1 MLTRCLAFATAAAVF
16 LALSAGARPA
26 TVSADK
32 TDAAKALSDT
42 IDTDISA
49 VWKRDG
55 IKPAGLALDEV
66 FLRRVYFDTVGLPP
80 TREEAREFLDD
91 KRLDKRARLIDRL
104 LDDPRFGQHMADLWM
119 PILRERGNDFGDLG
133 VSAGEVLAVW
143 LSEQFNKDV
152 GFDETINAL
161 VLAEGPISKNPA
173 AAYYA
178 LMGLPARSPNMAG
191 LTSKNFAGIQIQC
204 AECHDHPYED
214 AWKQE
219 SFVGMASF
227 FTGIEVNADFY
238 TQPVDPRVE
247 TKPILPR
254 NLIEAY
260 AKSPD
265 LPPEALNRFEDL
277 LTYDKPQLLGDT
289 PVKSRDTVL
298 WRKIYATWLTSA
310 KNKTAQQYLVNRYWS
325 FLFGQGFVNPVDDF
339 NSLNEASHPELLA
352 KMGDWFSSHG
362 YSVKKLYRAI
372 LNTRVYQLAGDDVE
386 GAEKWHFASAH
397 TRQLTP
403 EQFFGA
409 LFSMRDG
416 DTMLKPFARAT
427 VTAYDRLR
435 QFKTFQDMQ
444 KKEEKNENDYQAK
457 YDEELLKTYE
467 GWIAK
472 LGTEWKVRRG
482 LAAQYSALNS
492 DDERMQSDTFTL
504 SIDQALSIL
513 NGEVTRR
520 LSDSRNGSL
529 VYAIRRDYKELDD
542 RIEAMYLAIL
552 SRRPTLAELHRTQD
566 YFKDLAKTGTAEQ
579 LGFEDLFYALV
590 STTEFGTNH

>member
-16 LALSAGARPA
+16 AALGFSDAPT

-32 TDAAKALSDT
+32 ADAVKALSDT
-42 IDTDISA
+42 IDTELA
-49 VWKRDG
+49 KVWQRDEV
-55 IKPAGLALDEV
+55 KPAKLALDDV
-66 FLRRVYFDTVGLPP
+66 FLRRVYLDTVGLPP

-104 LDDPRFGQHMADLWM
+104 LDDPRFGQHLADLWM

-143 LSEQFNKDV
+143 LAEQFNKDA
-152 GFDETINAL
+152 GFNETINAM

-204 AECHDHPYED
+204 AECHDHPYEE

-219 SFVGMASF
+219 SFVGLASF
-227 FTGIEVNADFY
+227 FTGIEVTADFY
-238 TQPVDPRVE
+238 TQPVDPRIE

-265 LPPEALNRFEDL
+265 LPPEALNRIDDL

-298 WRKIYATWLTSA
+298 WRKIYATWLTSP
-310 KNKTAQQYLVNRYWS
+310 KNKTARQYLVNRYWS

-352 KMGDWFSSHG
+352 GMGDWFASHG
-362 YSVKKLYRAI
+362 YSVKNLYRAI
-372 LNTRVYQLAGDDVE
+372 LNTRAYQLSGDEVA

-416 DTMLKPFARAT
+416 DSMLKSFARKN
-427 VTAYDRLR
+427 VTAYERLR

-444 KKEEKNENDYQAK
+444 KKENPEGDYQAV

-467 GWIAK
+467 GWIEKMGADWR
-472 LGTEWKVRRG
+472 LRRG

-492 DDERMQSDTFTL
+492 DDERMQSDTFAL
-504 SIDQALSIL
+504 SVDQALSIL

-529 VYAIRRDYKELDD
+529 VYAIMRDYKELDG
-542 RIEAMYLAIL
+542 RIEAMYLTIL

-566 YFKDLAKTGTAEQ
+566 YFKDLKKNGTAEQ
-579 LGFEDLFYALV
+579 LGLEDLFYALV